1 MYSCCLTAQDP
12 PAIPLVLF
20 VVKGQILPHP
30 MLPYASF
37 PPDHEAWDWLLLQAA
52 VASQG
57 WQKEK
62 DADVPLP
69 VHKPFKIQFLR
80 SCCGISWR
88 MQIQV
93 TCSA

>member
-20 VVKGQILPHP
+20 VLEGQILPHP

-37 PPDHEAWDWLLLQAA
+37 PPNHEAWDWLLLQAA

-57 WQKEK
+57 
-62 DADVPLP
+62 
-69 VHKPFKIQFLR
+69 
-80 SCCGISWR
+80 
-88 MQIQV
+88 
-93 TCSA
+93 